1 MSRERWREMEEIEC
15 VRLAQGNILEDVV
28 ATILA

>member
-15 VRLAQGNILEDVV
+15 VRLAQGNILGDAV
-28 ATILA
+28 ATIRT